1 MPHPLAPLRLCRS
14 RASARPALRLFLFQ
28 FLVSIFLY
36 AFVKRTRSSQKTS
49 RIKGSMVRIK
59 YKVVGGRQGDQS
71 YHHGSFPPITVLQ
84 DEMREHISP
93 SRPARTAITATF
105 AVDILT
111 PIPPSHRDQ
120 QASRIERLPLP
131 RTRLCGGGRRAR
143 YTHRAQ
149 RPSEGTRPATHTGET
164 ARLRVWRH
172 VMSRHRMERATQQR
186 SS

>member
-84 DEMREHISP
+84 DEMREHIAP
-93 SRPARTAITATF
+93 W
-105 AVDILT
+105 DKGDKNNN
-111 PIPPSHRDQ
+111 H
-120 QASRIERLPLP
+120 QAGFYIFCRRRIYLV
-131 RTRLCGGGRRAR
+131 GG
-143 YTHRAQ
+143 
-149 RPSEGTRPATHTGET
+149 P
-164 ARLRVWRH
+164 
-172 VMSRHRMERATQQR
+172 
-186 SS
+186 